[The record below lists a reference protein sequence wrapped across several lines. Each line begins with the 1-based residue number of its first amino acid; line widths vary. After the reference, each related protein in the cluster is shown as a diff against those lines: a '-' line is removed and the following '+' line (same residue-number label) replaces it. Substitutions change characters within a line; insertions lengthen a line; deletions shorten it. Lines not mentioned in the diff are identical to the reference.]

1 LESGRRAATVLSKA
15 GEQSDTLSWDPYTA
29 LGLSRTATAD
39 DTRRAYRQLAKELH
53 PDVRPG
59 DKVAE
64 EKFKRAT
71 AAFNL
76 LSDPAMK
83 SRFDRGEIDADG
95 NERAAFGSRPRYSSR
110 AHADAGASYS
120 GGSNYSTGGGA
131 YSTGGASGANDS
143 FDLGDIFSDLFGPG
157 FGGGRGYSRMRGRDI
172 RFTLEIDFLD
182 SVNGAKRRVALSEG
196 RTLDVAIPAGVESGQ
211 VLRLKAQGGSGV
223 QGGPAGDALV
233 ELTVRSHPF
242 FRREGQDL
250 HMDLSISLTEAV
262 EGARVQAPTA
272 MGPVT
277 LTVPAGSNTG
287 KVLRLK
293 GKGIAGQGDQF
304 VRLQVVLPDVIDED
318 LKKFVKKW
326 PKRGAVPPRPG
337 N

>member
-1 LESGRRAATVLSKA
+1 V
-15 GEQSDTLSWDPYTA
+15 QSDTLSWDPYAA

-39 DTRRAYRQLAKELH
+39 EIRRAYRQLAKELH
-53 PDVRPG
+53 PDVRPD
-59 DKVAE
+59 DKQAE
-64 EKFKRAT
+64 ERFKRAT

-76 LSDPAMK
+76 LSDQATK

-95 NERAAFGSRPRYSSR
+95 NERMAYGSRPRQSSR
-110 AHADAGASYS
+110 AHAGAGAA
-120 GGSNYSTGGGA
+120 GGGA
-131 YSTGGASGANDS
+131 GAANDA

-182 SVNGAKRRVALSEG
+182 AINGARRRVSLSEG

-211 VLRLKAQGGSGV
+211 VLRLKGQGGPGV

-233 ELTVRSHPF
+233 ELTVRPHTF
-242 FRREGQDL
+242 FRREGQDI
-250 HMDLSISLTEAV
+250 HMDLQISLTEAV
-262 EGARVQAPTA
+262 EGGRVQAPTA
-272 MGPVT
+272 TGPVT
-277 LTVPAGSNTG
+277 LTIPAGSNTG
-287 KVLRLK
+287 KTLRLK
-293 GKGIAGQGDQF
+293 GKGVSGQGDQF
-304 VRLQVVLPDVIDED
+304 VRLQVVLPDTADED

-326 PKRGAVPPRPG
+326 PRRSYVPPRPG